1 MVSSMKKDLNAIY
14 KKILSELWEYEESI
28 PFREP
33 VDHKSL
39 GLVDY
44 PLIIKTPMDLST
56 IKKKLKANK
65 YRKNQDFLE
74 DLQLIWDNCQRYNQ
88 ENSQIFRAALKMEKV
103 SRRIL
108 KKYSILKKTAGN
120 TYNSRAFS
128 KKISKNTQKTQTFE
142 KLCEEDRAK
151 LTQLLRNCE
160 QKSLFRVFEAIREN
174 MAFLVQ
180 ETAADRFVVPLNEL
194 NKETIEKIYGIFQ
207 ENQEKNPGNPD
218 IN

>member
-1 MVSSMKKDLNAIY
+1 MISSMKKDLNAIY
-14 KKILSELWEYEESI
+14 KKILGELWEYEESI

-44 PLIIKTPMDLST
+44 PLIIKSPMDLST

-108 KKYSILKKTAGN
+108 KKYSILKKCAGN
-120 TYNSRAFS
+120 GFNCRGFS
-128 KKISKNTQKTQTFE
+128 KKISKNSQKPQFLE
-142 KLCEEDRAK
+142 KVCEEDRGK
-151 LTQLLRNCE
+151 LSQLLRNCE
-160 QKSLFRVFEAIREN
+160 QTTFRRVFEVIKEN
-174 MAFLVQ
+174 MGFLIQ
-180 ETAADRFVVPLNEL
+180 ETAEKYVVPLCEL
-194 NKETIEKIYGIFQ
+194 NKETIEKLYGVLQ
-207 ENQEKNPGNPD
+207 ETQEKNEKNTAT
-218 IN
+218 